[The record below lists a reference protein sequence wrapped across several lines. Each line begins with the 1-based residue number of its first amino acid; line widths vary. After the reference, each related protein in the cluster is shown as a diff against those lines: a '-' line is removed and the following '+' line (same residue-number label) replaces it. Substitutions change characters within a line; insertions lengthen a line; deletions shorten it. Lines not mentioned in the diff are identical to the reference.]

1 VLPVNVTLS
10 IPGCLI
16 RYSPAS
22 PYLDSTYNTPGG
34 KPAYFTKEAT
44 LKADRGVFSDVF
56 RIEQHP
62 VANTGPHFHAS
73 IISG

>member
-1 VLPVNVTLS
+1 MLPVNATLS
-10 IPGCLI
+10 ISGCLI

-22 PYLDSTYNTPGG
+22 PYPDSTYNTPGG

-44 LKADRGVFSDVF
+44 LKADKGVFSDVF
-56 RIEQHP
+56 RIEQQP